1 MADAGQGDGMG
12 EARVP
17 AIGRDAMA
25 QAARVIRPAVAG
37 VSPLQQLLSVP
48 ADWVAVENEDSPCP
62 GAGPRLQSPRYG
74 GIAPIYPKSD
84 HMQAMRNGT
93 LIVFPGGFVL
103 EPSDPCRPCL
113 HVPSSTVRAVTFYR
127 DAFDVAVSAHD
138 RLVIRTGAVE
148 DIDSIFQA
156 YFWTPV
162 V

>member
-1 MADAGQGDGMG
+1 MADAGQGDGIY
-12 EARVP
+12 EARIP

-25 QAARVIRPAVAG
+25 QAARLIRPSVAG

-48 ADWVAVENEDSPCP
+48 AAWVAVENAGGPVFEV
-62 GAGPRLQSPRYG
+62 GPRLQSPRYG
-74 GIAPIYPKSD
+74 GVAPIYPKSD
-84 HMQAMRNGT
+84 RLQAMRNGT

-103 EPSDPCRPCL
+103 EPSDPCRPCI

-156 YFWTPV
+156 YFWTPMV
-162 V
+162 